1 MMSSGMI
8 DSLIVYGPII
18 VLIVACIGIVWSV
31 LKKRRYLIGY
41 IFLLVGAGIYYWGM
55 YVGKWEGIA
64 ISLFWGGGM
73 VLLGLLTLLFILV
86 YTKLVITK
94 RTKTEVK

>member
-18 VLIVACIGIVWSV
+18 FLIVACIGIVWSV